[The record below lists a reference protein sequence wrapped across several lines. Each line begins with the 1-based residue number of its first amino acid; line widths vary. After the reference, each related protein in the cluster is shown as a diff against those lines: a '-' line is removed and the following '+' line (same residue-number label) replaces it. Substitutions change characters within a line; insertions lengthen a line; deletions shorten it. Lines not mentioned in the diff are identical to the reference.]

1 MIYFGACIGAVKYHL
16 HKLKYIE
23 QCNFVITLTPFNE
36 NTSVDKEGGNAVI
49 DSKVYICIDSRQ
61 LEAAVGS

>member
-16 HKLKYIE
+16 NKLKYIE
-23 QCNFVITLTPFNE
+23 QCNFVITLTPFNV
-36 NTSVDKEGGNAVI
+36 NTSVDKGGNAGI
-49 DSKVYICIDSRQ
+49 DSKVFICIDSRQ